1 MFLPKMTVAMF
12 RQTECGRTVH
22 WAWERP
28 PVCRPVL
35 PHGFDQVEDL
45 LAVRAGMVLNT
56 GGRLVDLQMLQQ
68 GLLGVIALPT
78 GHTVVGTA
86 LGATRSLVQW
96 PCLPNAV
103 HTLNTRTQTFLH
115 AYADAA

>member
-1 MFLPKMTVAMF
+1 MFLPKMTVATF
-12 RQTECGRTVH
+12 RQTECGRTVLH

-45 LAVRAGMVLNT
+45 LAVRAGTVLNT

-78 GHTVVGTA
+78 GHTVVGTV
-86 LGATRSLVQW
+86 LGATRSLVHLHSGPARQM
-96 PCLPNAV
+96 PS
-103 HTLNTRTQTFLH
+103 TL
-115 AYADAA
+115 

>member
-1 MFLPKMTVAMF
+1 MFLPKMTVATF
-12 RQTECGRTVH
+12 RQTECGRTVLH

-45 LAVRAGMVLNT
+45 LAVRAGTVLNT

-78 GHTVVGTA
+78 GHTVVGTV
-86 LGATRSLVQW
+86 LGATRSLV
-96 PCLPNAV
+96 
-103 HTLNTRTQTFLH
+103 HLH
-115 AYADAA
+115 SGPAHQMPSTP